1 MGKGVSSAR
10 EAQREREEEE
20 RTITNPKSVG
30 EMDNSL
36 FQQPLGL
43 ESPNAPRASLFMFR
57 QWFRTGEE
65 LYPLLLQLVIYGFL
79 ENFQNQ
85 ELTTQLAQTY
95 SVSILEI
102 LLTFTLFLYI

>member
-1 MGKGVSSAR
+1 
-10 EAQREREEEE
+10 
-20 RTITNPKSVG
+20 
-30 EMDNSL
+30 
-36 FQQPLGL
+36 
-43 ESPNAPRASLFMFR
+43 MFR
-57 QWFRTGEE
+57 QWLRTGEE

-79 ENFQNQ
+79 ESFQNQ